1 MSTIAEKILS
11 EKCGRKVTA
20 GEIVEANVD
29 LVMFHDL
36 TGFHVLE
43 VMEKVG
49 KVQVFDPDK
58 LVVIFDHF
66 VPPPDARSATLQKK
80 LREFVR
86 KFGITKFHDV
96 GDGICHVVMIERG
109 YIRPGMLV
117 IGADSHTTTGGA
129 VGAFSTGM
137 GASDVAA
144 AVLTGK
150 IWLRVPE
157 TIKIV
162 LEGEPPRG
170 VMAKDIILHIIGT
183 HGSDAANF
191 KAVEFH
197 GSTLRYLNLDERM
210 TLANMSVEM
219 GAETGIVPPDEITLQ
234 HYGELGITDIK
245 PVLPDPN
252 AEYVDEWHVDVSKL
266 EPQVAIPHRIDN
278 VKPISEVEGTE
289 EVNEV
294 FIGSCTNG
302 KLTDLII
309 AAKIMKGRKIKVD
322 RCVVIAA
329 SRKIFL
335 KALEMGIIQILVEA
349 GCTVTHGT
357 CGPCLGGHFGL
368 IGDGEVAVS
377 TGSRNFKG
385 RMGSPEGKV
394 YVASPAVAAATAI
407 EGKLADPRKYL

>member
-11 EKCGRKVTA
+11 EKCGRQVA
-20 GEIVEANVD
+20 PGEIVEAKVD

-36 TGFHVLE
+36 TGFHVVE

-49 KVQVFDPDK
+49 KIQIFDPDR
-58 LVVIFDHF
+58 LVVVFDHF
-66 VPPPDARSATLQKK
+66 VPPPDARSATIQKR

-86 KFGITKFHDV
+86 KFGIKNFHDV
-96 GDGICHVVMIERG
+96 CDGICHVILIERG
-109 YIRPGMLV
+109 YIRPGMFV
-117 IGADSHTTTGGA
+117 VGADSHTTTGGA
-129 VGAFSTGM
+129 VGAFATGM

-144 AVLTGK
+144 AVLTGR
-150 IWLRVPE
+150 IWTIVPE

-162 LEGEPPRG
+162 LEGQPPAG

-197 GSTLRYLNLDERM
+197 GSTLRYLNIEERM
-210 TLANMSVEM
+210 TLSNMSVEM
-219 GAETGIVPPDEITLQ
+219 GAETGIVVPDEITIQ
-234 HYGELGITDIK
+234 YYRELGIEVK

-252 AEYVDEWHVDVSKL
+252 AHYCDEWHVDVSKL
-266 EPQVAIPHRIDN
+266 EPQVAVPHNIDN
-278 VKPISEVEGTE
+278 VKPVTEVEGV
-289 EVNEV
+289 EVDEV

-302 KLTDLII
+302 KLTDLMI
-309 AAKIMKGRKIKVD
+309 AAKIMKGKKIKVS

-329 SRKIFL
+329 SRRIFQ
-335 KALEMGIIQILVEA
+335 KALEMGIIQTLVEA
-349 GCTVTHGT
+349 GCVVTYGT

-394 YVASPAVAAATAI
+394 YVASPATAAATAV
-407 EGKLADPRKYL
+407 EGKITDPRKYLK